1 MKISKKAILATAIV
15 ATAVLTTA
23 CGSRVNLKE
32 NYSQYD
38 VKKVCILSVYNNQR
52 IGKNENLALEKFI
65 KNSFDKL
72 AIPSKIVSSTEEARD
87 SDCTHYFTYSTKQKN
102 TPYTQKTSYKFY
114 EVNHKSTK
122 FFALAN
128 IGLKEKIYFDGSNGA
143 QDLVDKVVNTLVT
156 RDTKATF

>member
-1 MKISKKAILATAIV
+1 MKFNKVFLATTLIA
-15 ATAVLTTA
+15 ATVFTTA
-23 CGSRVNLKE
+23 CGSKVNLKE

-52 IGKNENLALEKFI
+52 IGQNENLALEKFI
-65 KNSFDKL
+65 KNSFDNL
-72 AIPSKIVSSTEEARD
+72 AIPSKIVSSTEEAKD

-122 FFALAN
+122 FLALAN

-143 QDLVDKVVNTLVT
+143 QELIDKVVRTLVT
-156 RDTKATF
+156 RDTTAKF